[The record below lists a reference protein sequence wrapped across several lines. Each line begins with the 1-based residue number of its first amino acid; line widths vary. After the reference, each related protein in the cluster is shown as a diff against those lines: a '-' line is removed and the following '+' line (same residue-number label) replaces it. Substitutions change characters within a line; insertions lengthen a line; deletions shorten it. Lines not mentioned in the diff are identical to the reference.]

1 MMYFRNSHY
10 LCPYIIWV
18 LQKPDLQESS
28 VLPVTA
34 AINESCPSL
43 DKVLCWAEFFEKSNP
58 SRFLVGA

>member
-10 LCPYIIWV
+10 PCPYIIW
-18 LQKPDLQESS
+18 LLLKPDLQECSA
-28 VLPVTA
+28 LPVAA

-43 DKVLCWAEFFEKSNP
+43 DKVLCQAEFFEKSNP